1 MGYDVGMA
9 IFYRLL
15 RLRVLFGIAR
25 WLYDAYR
32 QRKARRA
39 AALTGAVP
47 SDHTSSRSGPYPPT
61 EP

>member
-1 MGYDVGMA
+1 MGYDVGMM
-9 IFYRLL
+9 ILYRLL

-32 QRKARRA
+32 RRKARRA
-39 AALTGAVP
+39 AALPGAVRT
-47 SDHTSSRSGPYPPT
+47 DQTSSGGEPYPPT